1 MSVARQVI
9 GWRCGEHHRGK
20 VQARSSLAGVE
31 LARLSLRW
39 TRTRLTGAGSRAV
52 AAVVVGLMVFSSSAG
67 PEPEQSGSGETASAS
82 NGTVYPE
89 SSPHPFAGDS
99 TWIAYQTD
107 RGGEEGVWL
116 VHPDGTEDHQIAMDV
131 APQSLLPDWS
141 PDGGRLVFTTRGG
154 STEPLYEYDLAKDES
169 RQRIRSTQ
177 RISVRDEAI
186 TRAARD
192 GSCDHSPERRRD
204 QRGADSSGPTDLDL

>member
-1 MSVARQVI
+1 MTCA
-9 GWRCGEHHRGK
+9 
-20 VQARSSLAGVE
+20 AGV
-31 LARLSLRW
+31 LLS
-39 TRTRLTGAGSRAV
+39 AGSRALATV
-52 AAVVVGLMVFSSSAG
+52 MVGLMVFSSCAG
-67 PEPEQSGSGETASAS
+67 PEPKQSGGRETASAS
-82 NGTVYPE
+82 NAPVTPE

-99 TWIAYQTD
+99 TWIAYQAQRGD
-107 RGGEEGVWL
+107 REGVWL
-116 VHPDGTEDHQIAMDV
+116 VHPDGTENHQIATDV
-131 APQSLLPDWS
+131 AEQQLLPDWS
-141 PDGGRLVFTTRGG
+141 HHGGQLVFTTRGG